1 MSKCIVYT
9 MKSKKHKYLINDF
22 ENEVTVETMNNDLEK
37 HKLDSKS
44 IQTPI
49 KALSTQPFK
58 NHYIV

>member
-1 MSKCIVYT
+1 